1 MTLLYLDRLFWK
13 HVAVALGAVAVSAAV
28 GAIVNNKI
36 FNQFV
41 TNKEPE
47 ESKEK

>member
-1 MTLLYLDRLFWK
+1 MFFIPRNIGWEHIIAGTC
-13 HVAVALGAVAVSAAV
+13 
-28 GAIVNNKI
+28 AIVLSSIASVIINNKI